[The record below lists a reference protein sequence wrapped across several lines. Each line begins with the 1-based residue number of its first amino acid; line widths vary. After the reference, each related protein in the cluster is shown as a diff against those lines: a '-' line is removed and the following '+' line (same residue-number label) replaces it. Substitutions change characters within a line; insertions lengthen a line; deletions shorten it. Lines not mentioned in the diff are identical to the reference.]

1 MSVLPPLNDTLV
13 YAFAQAVDDAQPAQT
28 REPSHA
34 DLEFI
39 FQRSGVIEGD
49 PKAKGQTVGKNK
61 RVRAVLSWAVGQN
74 LGAGRVCVSQ
84 LLAFFKASGSF
95 RPESPNYIG
104 APAVQ
109 ALQAAF
115 SAEGFALD
123 SDGELSAKVLDAM
136 TGVELTTA
144 LAAYVRRAQRGA
156 EDAALLT
163 GTSKDLL
170 EATAAHVLREVY
182 NNDNPPHNFPT
193 LLGQAFAGLTLKTT
207 ADKELPGDTP
217 QHKLQR
223 HLFGAACA
231 VNTLR
236 NKQGSGHGRPWLPSV
251 TDAEAHAAIQT
262 MGLVAQLLL
271 NALAARNK

>member
-61 RVRAVLSWAVGQN
+61 RVRAVLSWAVGQS

-84 LLAFFKASGSF
+84 LLAFFKASGGF
-95 RPESPNYIG
+95 RSESPNYIG

-193 LLGQAFAGLTLKTT
+193 LLGQAFAGLELKTT
-207 ADKELPGDTP
+207 ADKEQPSDTP
-217 QHKLQR
+217 QHRLQR
-223 HLFGAACA
+223 HLYGAACA

-271 NALAARNK
+271 NALASRNK

>member
-39 FQRSGVIEGD
+39 FQRSGVVEGD

-84 LLAFFKASGSF
+84 LLAFLKAAGGF
-95 RPESPNYIG
+95 RAESPNYIG

-109 ALQAAF
+109 ALQSAF
-115 SAEGFALD
+115 SAEGFALA

-136 TGVELTTA
+136 SGAELTAA
-144 LAAYVRRAQRGA
+144 LTAYVRRAQRGA

-170 EATAAHVLREVY
+170 EATAAHVLRQVY
-182 NNDNPPHNFPT
+182 NNENPPHNFPT
-193 LLGQAFAGLTLKTT
+193 LLGQAFAGLGLKTT
-207 ADKELPGDTP
+207 ADRESPTDTP
-217 QHKLQR
+217 QQRLQR

-236 NKQGSGHGRPWLPSV
+236 NKQGSGHGRPWEPTV
-251 TDAEAHAAIQT
+251 TPAEAHAAIQT

-271 NALAARNK
+271 NALAARQT

>member
-13 YAFAQAVDDAQPAQT
+13 YAFAQAVDDAAPAQT

-34 DLEFI
+34 DLDFI
-39 FQRSGVIEGD
+39 FQKSGVVEGD
-49 PKAKGQTVGKNK
+49 PKAKGQTVGKAK
-61 RVRAVLSWAVGQN
+61 RVRAVLSWAVGNN

-84 LLAFFKASGSF
+84 LLSFLKAHGGF
-95 RPESPNYIG
+95 RSDSPNYIG
-104 APAVQ
+104 APAIQ
-109 ALQAAF
+109 SLQSAF
-115 SAEGFALD
+115 SAEGFALA
-123 SDGELSAKVLDAM
+123 SDGELSAEVLDSLS
-136 TGVELTTA
+136 GKELTTA
-144 LAAYVRRAQRGA
+144 LAAYVRRAQLGA

-170 EATAAHVLREVY
+170 EATAAHVLREIY

-193 LLGQAFAGLTLKTT
+193 LLGQAFAGLGLKTT

-217 QHKLQR
+217 QQRLQR

-231 VNTLR
+231 INTLR
-236 NKQGSGHGRPWLPSV
+236 NKQGSGHGRAWDATV
-251 TDAEAHAAIQT
+251 TAAEAHAAIQT